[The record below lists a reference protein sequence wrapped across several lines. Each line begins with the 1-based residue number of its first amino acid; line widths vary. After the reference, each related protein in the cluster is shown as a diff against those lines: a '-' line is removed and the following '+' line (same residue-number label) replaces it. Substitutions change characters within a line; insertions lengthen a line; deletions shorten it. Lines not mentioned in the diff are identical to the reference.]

1 MASTYDWGDPNLE
14 ILAPPTIA
22 GSPPGRKP
30 KPWHSPSFNPM
41 TFGAVLIFA
50 TESGVFNSHRSSFL
64 ASDIAWHVAGASE
77 DNKHAAP
84 AEGGFFPD
92 FDILRNSLPADDAVV
107 NEGQAT
113 MWDRTFGSTTMILHI
128 DGTTLPGTPPRPEYL
143 RTSVYLPP
151 SFVHGNPTSHST
163 IAQIAQQY
171 LEAVG
176 VPTVLQWKANADH
189 RGWCLTPNGS
199 SARPNCVPQPN
210 RVSPNTLIPPPKSH
224 GSAHYIFRGHP
235 AGWIPDT
242 VAPTTSRSPPSA
254 ISSPA
259 ALNSSP
265 VPTPYTS
272 EDPEYTSDALALI
285 DSIGDVQSGK
295 ARLQPRQSTQCGQE
309 QAIYDCTIKRNGKLE
324 LEIKDLRAQLA
335 AGAAEEIARLDSA
348 LKEAVTERLACL
360 QSLIRAQARE
370 EDLSFQVGELLD
382 REQNYSEQIYNLQTH
397 ITSLQAQ
404 LDVAEQRTE
413 AAEQRAQS
421 LSVQTAQTPRKPPS
435 YSTAS
440 QSRSL
445 FATPT
450 RAPPIISTR
459 SPSPKKNSNQI
470 SMAAFLAENGL
481 DAKQPALEVTMRH
494 VPVAKWYE
502 ELARMDITGDI
513 ASCLLDCMNNEA
525 EHL

>member
-1 MASTYDWGDPNLE
+1 
-14 ILAPPTIA
+14 
-22 GSPPGRKP
+22 
-30 KPWHSPSFNPM
+30 
-41 TFGAVLIFA
+41 
-50 TESGVFNSHRSSFL
+50 
-64 ASDIAWHVAGASE
+64 
-77 DNKHAAP
+77 
-84 AEGGFFPD
+84 
-92 FDILRNSLPADDAVV
+92 
-107 NEGQAT
+107 
-113 MWDRTFGSTTMILHI
+113 MILHV

-151 SFVHGNPTSHST
+151 SFVHGNPTSHGT

-176 VPTVLQWKANADH
+176 IPTVLQWKANADH
-189 RGWCLTPNGS
+189 RGWRLTPNGS
-199 SARPNCVPQPN
+199 PRAQ
-210 RVSPNTLIPPPKSH
+210 TTH
-224 GSAHYIFRGHP
+224 GSAHYIFRGRP

-242 VAPTTSRSPPSA
+242 VAPTTSRSPPLA

-265 VPTPYTS
+265 VPTPYAS
-272 EDPEYTSDALALI
+272 EDPGYTSDALALI
-285 DSIGDVQSGK
+285 DSIE
-295 ARLQPRQSTQCGQE
+295 C
-309 QAIYDCTIKRNGKLE
+309 NGKLE
-324 LEIKDLRAQLA
+324 LEIKDWRAQLA

-348 LKEAVTERLACL
+348 LKEAVTECLACL

-382 REQNYSEQIYNLQTH
+382 REQNYSEQIYDLQTH

-404 LDVAEQRTE
+404 LDMAEQRTE

-435 YSTAS
+435 YSATL
-440 QSRSL
+440 QSHSL

-450 RAPPIISTR
+450 RAPPIIFTR

-481 DAKQPALEVTMRH
+481 EAKQTALEVTMHH
-494 VPVAKWYE
+494 VPAAKWYE